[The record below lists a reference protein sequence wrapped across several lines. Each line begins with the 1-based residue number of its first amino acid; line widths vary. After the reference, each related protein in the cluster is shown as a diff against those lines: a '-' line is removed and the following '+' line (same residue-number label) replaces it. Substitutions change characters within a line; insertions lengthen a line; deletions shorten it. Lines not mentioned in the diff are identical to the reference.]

1 MGDAYHLGGW
11 GMYPTTLF
19 GFVLLI
25 AAVQYLRSPSSQRL
39 HVIRNLNVLVGL
51 SGVLGCVTGT
61 IKTFTHIEAD
71 KTYYA
76 IIGVGESLVNVGLGL
91 CMLILA
97 RIIMTLGAAKAGSGK
112 SAGGGDLHPM

>member
-1 MGDAYHLGGW
+1 MGNAYHLGGW

-19 GFVLLI
+19 GFVLVI
-25 AAVQYLRSPSSQRL
+25 AAVQYMRSPNAQRL

-51 SGVLGCVTGT
+51 SGVLGFVTGT
-61 IKTFTHIEAD
+61 IKTFTNIEGD

-76 IIGVGESLVNVGLGL
+76 IIGVGESLVNVGLAL

-97 RIIMTLGAAKAGSGK
+97 RIIMTLGAAKAANGP
-112 SAGGGDLHPM
+112 SAGRSDLHPM